1 MGKNERW
8 CQRTHVQNP
17 AYANK
22 SSRTYVRDVRSLS
35 KPECLLSFQKRKTDA
50 VIERSKK
57 SVIGQLKTSPVKV
70 TWSECF
76 TYKTRNCI
84 NKIHD

>member
-1 MGKNERW
+1 MTVGVN
-8 CQRTHVQNP
+8 
-17 AYANK
+17 
-22 SSRTYVRDVRSLS
+22 VRMSKILLTPIKVRSLS
-35 KPECLLSFQKRKTDA
+35 KPECLHSFQKRKTDA